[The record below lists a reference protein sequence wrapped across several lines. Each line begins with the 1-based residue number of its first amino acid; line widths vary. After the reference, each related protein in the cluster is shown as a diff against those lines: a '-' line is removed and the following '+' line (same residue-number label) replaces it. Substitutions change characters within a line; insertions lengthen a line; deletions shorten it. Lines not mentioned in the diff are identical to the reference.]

1 MITAI
6 LLAGLSTV
14 AVQET
19 SPEERNAP
27 GFSGTWE
34 RDPDRSDDAQEKMR
48 AAFERMQ
55 QEMERRGRG
64 GFPPGGPPPGGPPPG
79 GPGQGGSEGR
89 GGGPGQVPEELYVE
103 HEDGELR
110 LDDGDRLQIFY
121 LDGEKH
127 RRAMPNGAKLETVAT
142 ITGRVVN
149 IEEKLERGKIER
161 KIELSED
168 GESMVIT
175 LNIKIGNVKDPV
187 LIRTVYER
195 VE

>member
-6 LLAGLSTV
+6 LLAGVSTLG
-14 AVQET
+14 AQPS
-19 SPEERNAP
+19 SPETPDAP

-34 RDPDRSDDAQEKMR
+34 RDPDRSDDAQEKMK

-55 QEMERRGRG
+55 AEMERRGRG
-64 GFPPGGPPPGGPPPG
+64 GFPPGGPPPGGRPPG
-79 GPGQGGSEGR
+79 GQEGR

-121 LDGEKH
+121 LDGQKH

-142 ITGRVVN
+142 IAGRVVT
-149 IEEKLERGKIER
+149 IEEKLDRGKIER
-161 KIELSED
+161 KIELAKD
-168 GESMVIT
+168 AESMVIT
-175 LNIKIGNVKDPV
+175 LNIKIGNMKEPV

>member
-1 MITAI
+1 
-6 LLAGLSTV
+6 
-14 AVQET
+14 
-19 SPEERNAP
+19 
-27 GFSGTWE
+27 
-34 RDPDRSDDAQEKMR
+34 
-48 AAFERMQ
+48 
-55 QEMERRGRG
+55 
-64 GFPPGGPPPGGPPPG
+64 
-79 GPGQGGSEGR
+79 
-89 GGGPGQVPEELYVE
+89 VPEELYVE

-110 LDDGDRLQIFY
+110 LDDGERLQIFY

-142 ITGRVVN
+142 IAGRVVN

-175 LNIKIGNVKDPV
+175 LNIKIGNMKDPV

>member
-6 LLAGLSTV
+6 LLAGLSLLPR
-14 AVQET
+14 QPS
-19 SPEERNAP
+19 SPETPGTP

-34 RDPDRSDDAQEKMR
+34 RDPDRSDDAEGKMR

-64 GFPPGGPPPGGPPPG
+64 APPAPGGATPE
-79 GPGQGGSEGR
+79 GPGARREGG

-110 LDDGDRLQIFY
+110 LDDGERLQIFY
-121 LDGEKH
+121 LDGQKH

-142 ITGRVVN
+142 LQGRVVL
-149 IEEKLERGKIER
+149 IEEKLDRGKIER
-161 KIELSED
+161 KLELSED
-168 GESMVIT
+168 FESMVLT
-175 LNIKIGNVKDPV
+175 LNIKIGNMKEPV

>member
-1 MITAI
+1 MITAV
-6 LLAGLSTV
+6 LLAGLSTF
-14 AVQET
+14 AVQT
-19 SPEERNAP
+19 KSPETPGAP

-34 RDPDRSDDAQEKMR
+34 RDPDQSDDAQEKMK

-64 GFPPGGPPPGGPPPG
+64 GPPPSGPPPGGRPPG
-79 GPGQGGSEGR
+79 GPEGR

-110 LDDGDRLQIFY
+110 LDDGERLQIFY

-142 ITGRVVN
+142 IAGRVVN

-175 LNIKIGNVKDPV
+175 LNIKIGNMKDPV